1 MLGFTI
7 NVPIRDVDAQD
18 VKDAFASTYGY
29 RETIDLGNGIM
40 EPNPVT
46 KEQFVKSCC
55 TQFLLTILKSYSI
68 ENAELVARNEASSAA
83 SQRAQENIALFDAAR
98 IEALPV
104 NPFENY
110 PTVEEATVSISK
122 GDNAV
127 INLVA
132 SDPDNLPLTFEVV
145 NQPSN
150 GTVLISDSELL
161 YTPDVNFSGQAVIS
175 IKAFNGTK
183 YSPPANVVIDVVS
196 HNPIASAL
204 YVSVVKNGTIS
215 IDLSGTDPENDSLTY
230 SVDTP
235 SVNGTLFLNDS
246 NTQTYVPDTEFVGE
260 DSFTYKAFDGVYY
273 SDPATVYITVTEE

>member
-18 VKDAFASTYGY
+18 VKDAFAATYGY

-68 ENAELVARNEASSAA
+68 ENAELVARNEASTAA
-83 SQRAQENIALFDAAR
+83 SQRAQENIALFDTAR

-110 PTVEEATVSISK
+110 PTVEEATASISK

-183 YSPPANVVIDVVS
+183 YSPPVNVVIDVVS
-196 HNPIASAL
+196 HNPIASTL
-204 YVSVVKNGTIS
+204 HVSVVKNGTIS

-235 SVNGTLFLNDS
+235 SVNGTLFQNDT
-246 NTQTYVPDTEFVGE
+246 NTQTYVPNTDFVGE
-260 DSFTYKAFDGVYY
+260 DSFTFKAFDGVYY
-273 SDPATVYITVTEE
+273 SDPATVHITVTEE

>member
-273 SDPATVYITVTEE
+273 SDPATVHITVTEE

>member
-18 VKDAFASTYGY
+18 VKDAFAATYGY
-29 RETIDLGNGIM
+29 RETIDLGSGIM

-68 ENAELVARNEASSAA
+68 ENAELVARNEASTAA
-83 SQRAQENIALFDAAR
+83 SLRAQENIALFDAAR

-110 PTVEEATVSISK
+110 PTVEETTASISK

-127 INLVA
+127 VNLVA

-183 YSPPANVVIDVVS
+183 YSPPVNVVIDVVS
-196 HNPIASAL
+196 HNPIASTL
-204 YVSVVKNGTIS
+204 HVSVVKNGTIS

-230 SVDTP
+230 SVDAP
-235 SVNGTLFLNDS
+235 SVNGTLFQNDT
-246 NTQTYVPDTEFVGE
+246 NTQTYVPNTDFVGE
-260 DSFTYKAFDGVYY
+260 DSFTFKAFDGVYY
-273 SDPATVYITVTEE
+273 SDPATVHITVTEE

>member
-18 VKDAFASTYGY
+18 VKDAFAATYGY

-110 PTVEEATVSISK
+110 PTVEEATASISK

-161 YTPDVNFSGQAVIS
+161 YTPDVNFSGQAVIG

-183 YSPPANVVIDVVS
+183 YSPPVNVVIDVVS

-230 SVDTP
+230 SVETP
-235 SVNGTLFLNDS
+235 SASGSLFQNDT
-246 NTQTYVPDTEFVGE
+246 NTQTYVPNTDFVGE
-260 DSFTYKAFDGVYY
+260 DSFTFKAFDGVYY
-273 SDPATVYITVTEE
+273 SDPATVHITVTEE

>member
-18 VKDAFASTYGY
+18 VKDAFAATYGY

-110 PTVEEATVSISK
+110 PTVEEATASISK

-235 SVNGTLFLNDS
+235 SVNGTLFQNDT
-246 NTQTYVPDTEFVGE
+246 NTQTYVPNTDFVGE
-260 DSFTYKAFDGVYY
+260 DSFTFKAFDGVYY
-273 SDPATVYITVTEE
+273 SDTATVHITVTEE

>member
-18 VKDAFASTYGY
+18 VKDAFAATYGY

-110 PTVEEATVSISK
+110 PTVEEATASISK

-196 HNPIASAL
+196 HNPIASTL
-204 YVSVVKNGTIS
+204 HVSVVKNGTIS

-235 SVNGTLFLNDS
+235 SVNGTLFQNDT
-246 NTQTYVPDTEFVGE
+246 NTQTYVPNTDFVGE
-260 DSFTYKAFDGVYY
+260 DSFTFKAFDGVYY
-273 SDPATVYITVTEE
+273 SDPATVHITVTEE